1 MLYLRMNSSE
11 SLNISDPYSVANGK
25 KCTNIT
31 YYPRSQT
38 QLPERIK
45 IYLTPMNPTIG
56 FLDYLLKCGE
66 RNDTSCIHYM
76 PVIYDVTL
84 RECPPGFYLSNQ
96 VCTCYLLE
104 EVFKDYKIINGIG
117 YFLWNGTAWVGTTD
131 DGGVVYSR
139 YCPFDYCNKSQDV
152 IDELIDLRNQDLQ
165 CAHKGTGKLC
175 GKCKLNENHS
185 LAIGSSQCTKCDSH
199 RGLALLIFFA
209 AAGFLLVFFINAVN
223 LTVTQGMINGLLY
236 YANIIWVYQSV
247 LFPQQ
252 VEENIWEWFKAFE
265 ILRVAIAWLNL
276 DFGIQMCFFKG
287 LDVFGKTL
295 LQYLFPIYLWTITGI
310 IIICARY
317 SAKVTKLFGNR
328 AVPILATLFLF
339 SATKLLKTIIDS
351 IALTQLIVISKN
363 HHHTI
368 HIVWSLDGSFDYF
381 HSWHA
386 LVFLAAAFFFIFL
399 WLPYTLLLFMMQWIQ
414 RKSHLRLLKWI
425 PKLTP
430 VYDAYFAPLKDK
442 HHYWFGVLLVTR
454 CILLIIHIATY
465 TICPKVNYV
474 FLVVINALLL
484 GYGNYFRVYK
494 DKYVQFSENFFLL
507 HLVLIGGAGVVD
519 NNIRHNVVRASII
532 VVLTVF
538 CGLVAW
544 RKKRGH
550 RSDIRVHFVRREDL
564 RSSDTY
570 FRDSIF
576 DLADS

>member
-1 MLYLRMNSSE
+1 M
-11 SLNISDPYSVANGK
+11 
-25 KCTNIT
+25 
-31 YYPRSQT
+31 
-38 QLPERIK
+38 
-45 IYLTPMNPTIG
+45 
-56 FLDYLLKCGE
+56 
-66 RNDTSCIHYM
+66 
-76 PVIYDVTL
+76 
-84 RECPPGFYLSNQ
+84 
-96 VCTCYLLE
+96 
-104 EVFKDYKIINGIG
+104 
-117 YFLWNGTAWVGTTD
+117 
-131 DGGVVYSR
+131 
-139 YCPFDYCNKSQDV
+139 
-152 IDELIDLRNQDLQ
+152 Q
-165 CAHKGTGKLC
+165 CARKGTGKLC
-175 GKCKLNENHS
+175 GKCNLNENHS

-199 RGLALLIFFA
+199 KGLALLIVFA
-209 AAGFLLVFFINAVN
+209 AAGLVLVFFVNAVN

-236 YANIIWVYQSV
+236 YANVIWAYQSV

-252 VEENIWEWFKAFE
+252 VGGNIREWFKAFE
-265 ILRVAIAWLNL
+265 ILRVVMAWLNL

-287 LDVFGKTL
+287 LDVFGKIL
-295 LQYLFPIYLWTITGI
+295 LQYLFPIYLWTIMGI

-339 SATKLLKTIIDS
+339 SSTKLLKTIIDS
-351 IALTQLIVISKN
+351 MAPTQLIVISKN
-363 HHHTI
+363 HRRTI

-386 LVFLAAAFFFIFL
+386 VVFLAAAFFFIFL

-414 RKSHLRLLKWI
+414 RRSHLRLLKWI

-454 CILLIIHIATY
+454 CILLIIQIATY
-465 TICPKVNYV
+465 TTYPKVNYV

-519 NNIRHNVVRASII
+519 KNIRHNVVRASII

-544 RKKRGH
+544 RTKRGH
-550 RSDIRVHFVRREDL
+550 RSDTQARFIRREDL
-564 RSSDTY
+564 RSGDMY

-576 DLADS
+576 DMADS